1 MKNSTTIK
9 DVNDMVRDKVKLFKN
24 VDISQ
29 KSGVAPAYI
38 SNWRKGLDMSYN
50 KLIKIADAF
59 DYRIVT
65 DVRIKI

>member
-9 DVNDMVRDKVKLFKN
+9 DINDMVRDKVKLFKSAD
-24 VDISQ
+24 VSQ
-29 KSGVAPAYI
+29 RSGIGPAYI

-50 KLIKIADAF
+50 KLIEIADAF